1 MKKPL
6 ERLKKKKAEK
16 TTKRKD
22 AFQEAD
28 EVLASIKKREKK
40 AKKAKKAQKK
50 RFDAYRKQNQR
61 ETGKK

>member
-40 AKKAKKAQKK
+40 AKKKKAQKK